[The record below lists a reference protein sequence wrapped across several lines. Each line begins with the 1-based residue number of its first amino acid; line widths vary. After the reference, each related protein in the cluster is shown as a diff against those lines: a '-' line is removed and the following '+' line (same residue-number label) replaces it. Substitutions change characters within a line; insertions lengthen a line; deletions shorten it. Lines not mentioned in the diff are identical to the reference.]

1 MAEKYIL
8 FDFDG
13 TVGDSSEGVFTCV
26 IHAFE
31 KMGMAIPDAAELRR
45 FIGPPLMESFMTR
58 HNLSEAEAER
68 AVAYYR
74 ELYSESGLLLCRAYD
89 GIEGLLRRLK
99 EQGFILAV
107 ATSKPEVYARKILKN
122 MGLDSYFTFIAG
134 AEFKGKRT
142 DKINVLAYC
151 LENLGIDPSE
161 AIMIG
166 DRYHDVEGAK
176 NFGMRSIYV
185 LWGFGNREEAEK
197 YGADFICQDT
207 EELYITL
214 TGE

>member
-45 FIGPPLMESFMTR
+45 VIGPPLMESFMTR